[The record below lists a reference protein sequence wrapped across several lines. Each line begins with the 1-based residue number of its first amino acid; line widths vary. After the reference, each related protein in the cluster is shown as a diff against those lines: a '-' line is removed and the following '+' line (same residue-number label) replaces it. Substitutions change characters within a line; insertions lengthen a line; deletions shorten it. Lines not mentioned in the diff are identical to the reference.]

1 MALVLKKL
9 YQGYFWLSR
18 DLADPRSDDFIISSP
33 LAAVA
38 LVFSY
43 VYAVKFLG
51 PELMRNRKPFN
62 LKILLIL
69 YNVLQIVANF
79 YLMYEGAC
87 SYKKIGWSCVPVDY
101 SRSSVAMA
109 ELGSVRKFFWLKM
122 FDWIDTIFFVLRKS
136 NRQITFLH
144 VYHHAG
150 MVLLG
155 WIALKYL
162 GGGHSLFVV
171 LLNLPVHGVMFTYY
185 LLTTIDSK
193 WKQNISVKRFLTQ
206 IQMVQFLGFIFIYG
220 RILFQSNCPYPKFL
234 CSLFVVQN
242 MFMFILFGDFY
253 RKTYTVKPK
262 HQEKLKQN

>member
-43 VYAVKFLG
+43 VYAVKFVG

-79 YLMYEGAC
+79 YLMYE
-87 SYKKIGWSCVPVDY
+87 
-101 SRSSVAMA
+101 
-109 ELGSVRKFFWLKM
+109 
-122 FDWIDTIFFVLRKS
+122 IFFVLRKS

>member
-79 YLMYEGAC
+79 YLMYE
-87 SYKKIGWSCVPVDY
+87 
-101 SRSSVAMA
+101 
-109 ELGSVRKFFWLKM
+109 
-122 FDWIDTIFFVLRKS
+122 IFFVLRKS